1 MMEPTGKRT
10 GLTREKVLRAA
21 LDVADRD
28 GIDKLSMRRLG
39 AELGVEAMSL
49 YHYLP
54 NKAALLDGLVELVTS
69 AVRPDNDSPAGQ
81 WPGRLRDFAV
91 AFRAELLR
99 HPGVIPLI
107 ATRPARSAA
116 ALQAVEDTAAALGRA
131 GIPPLDA
138 LHIINSVA
146 TLVTGHCLAEAAD
159 TPGHP
164 GQSTEDTPGL
174 AAFPVLATAVAEGLG
189 TPRDHQA
196 RFDLA
201 LDALLDGLQ
210 RRRPST
216 RTKNRPTTAPD

>member
-1 MMEPTGKRT
+1 MEPTGKRT
-10 GLTREKVLRAA
+10 ALTREKVLRAA

-69 AVRPDNDSPAGQ
+69 AVRPDNDSPADQ
-81 WPGRLRDFAV
+81 WTRRLRNFAV
-91 AFRAELLR
+91 ALRAELLR
-99 HPGVIPLI
+99 HPGMIPLV
-107 ATRPARSAA
+107 ATRPARSVA

-138 LHIINSVA
+138 LHLINSVA
-146 TLVTGHCLAEAAD
+146 TLVTGHCLAEASD

-164 GQSTEDTPGL
+164 EQSTEDTPDL
-174 AAFPVLATAVAEGLG
+174 AAFPVLATAVAAGLG
-189 TPRDHQA
+189 TPQDHQT

-210 RRRPST
+210 RGQTST
-216 RTKNRPTTAPD
+216 HMKNRPTTDLT